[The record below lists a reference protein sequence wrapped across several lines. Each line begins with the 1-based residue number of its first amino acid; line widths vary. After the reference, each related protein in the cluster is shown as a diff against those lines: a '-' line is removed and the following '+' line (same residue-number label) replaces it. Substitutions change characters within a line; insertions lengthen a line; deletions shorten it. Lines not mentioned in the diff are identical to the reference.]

1 MSTRLYGAE
10 MLAALDAT
18 REMTRALRTAER
30 GWDHGRDGARVEGD
44 RSEAALRA
52 ACLLNRLMQLSGR
65 RSYEPARVR
74 PVTLADHGRLV
85 AGHRVGATPS
95 AN

>member
-1 MSTRLYGAE
+1 MSARLDGPAT
-10 MLAALDAT
+10 LAALDAT
-18 REMTRALRTAER
+18 RDLTRALRTAER
-30 GWDHGRDGARVEGD
+30 GWDHGQDGARVEGD
-44 RSEAALRA
+44 QGEAALRA
-52 ACLLNRLMQLSGR
+52 ACLVSRLMRLSGR